1 MSETER
7 LHGEPAP
14 KQPLDKLE
22 LTPRV
27 GLVRGG
33 QSFTGRGRY
42 VSAVMDALP
51 HAARNIDMPMT
62 PDKVWEALNEVGLSE

>member
-1 MSETER
+1 VGGAPSLDATE
-7 LHGEPAP
+7 
-14 KQPLDKLE
+14 LE

-42 VSAVMDALP
+42 VSAVIDALP
-51 HAARNIDMPMT
+51 QSVQNIDMPMT

>member
-7 LHGEPAP
+7 RHGERAP
-14 KQPLDKLE
+14 KQPLEKLE
-22 LTPRV
+22 LTRV

-42 VSAVMDALP
+42 VNAVIDALA
-51 HAARNIDMPMT
+51 HAGVRNIDMPMT
-62 PDKVWEALNEVGLSE
+62 PDKVWEALNEVGLAG

>member
-1 MSETER
+1 VSEIER
-7 LHGEPAP
+7 LHGVPAP

-27 GLVRGG
+27 GLMCGG

-42 VSAVMDALP
+42 VNAVIDALA

-62 PDKVWEALNEVGLSE
+62 PDKVWEALNEVGLAE